1 MRSEDD
7 FLQELRFCAR
17 CARRAG
23 QHVID
28 EEVQGVGAMLVIGIQ
43 NLGDERVYKIGVF
56 NRLRMKTLDLPGFDF
71 IKVSCVDIHIN
82 PGAMLLILARI
93 LAQAVS

>member
-1 MRSEDD
+1 MRLLIKSLFAILWFTWPISPGQTQADD
-7 FLQELRFCAR
+7 SVIVVAKVTDATTGEPIGKFLA
-17 CARRAG
+17 
-23 QHVID
+23 
-28 EEVQGVGAMLVIGIQ
+28 
-43 NLGDERVYKIGVF
+43 
-56 NRLRMKTLDLPGFDF
+56 LPGFDF